1 MKQSQRLTPNQSRTD
16 YWMRSVWFA
25 GLHRILKAVAGFP
38 HGLRARE
45 LNQLITENKLLR
57 TRRGSAPAPT
67 TLYHYR
73 NTLLRLG
80 ALKRNGRML
89 CINVDD
95 PDVYELLNQP
105 TPNTADQSLCV
116 GAIDSFAEL
125 VLRNPQ
131 CRSLFF
137 DLFLPLDTGPTSVA
151 AFRQSGS
158 SVNWTRHNSV
168 GTTHVMFRNDTTGR
182 TATCRSPASIAAVL
196 YGLRYWARDEL
207 KLIDEYS
214 QRSNHSTVMFPVS
227 LSGDT
232 GPVVDSAVLQTVRYI
247 LSLRGSGE
255 WTLFA
260 VSDLIAQCCKERRLP
275 IQVLFRAIDWM
286 LSEWPNHTVLIPT
299 SRALA
304 TLTATSAQ
312 RDALALRRF
321 YKMLNGPYISHIRIH
336 KDISTTPREEALNH
350 GLRHP

>member
-25 GLHRILKAVAGFP
+25 GLHRILKTVAGFP

-45 LNQLITENKLLR
+45 LNQLVTENKLLR
-57 TRRGSAPAPT
+57 TRRGSTPAPT

-89 CINVDD
+89 YVNVDD

-105 TPNTADQSLCV
+105 TPQTADQSLCV
-116 GAIDSFAEL
+116 EAINSFAEL
-125 VLRNPQ
+125 VLRNLQ

-137 DLFLPLDTGPTSVA
+137 DLFLPQDTGPTSVA

-158 SVNWTRHNSV
+158 SVNWTRHDSV
-168 GTTHVMFRNDTTGR
+168 GAKHVMFRNETTGR
-182 TATCRSPASIAAVL
+182 TATCTSPASIAAVL

-214 QRSNHSTVMFPVS
+214 QRSSHSTVMFPVS
-227 LSGDT
+227 LSAAT
-232 GPVVDSAVLQTVRYI
+232 GPDVDSAVLQTVRSH
-247 LSLRGSGE
+247 SLATRLWRLDIIGGLRAYRSVLRR
-255 WTLFA
+255 TQITHTAYFFA
-260 VSDLIAQCCKERRLP
+260 PSTGCFANGRTTQYP
-275 IQVLFRAIDWM
+275 
-286 LSEWPNHTVLIPT
+286 
-299 SRALA
+299 SRPLVPLA
-304 TLTATSAQ
+304 TLTDNFRATRYSCICEGFT
-312 RDALALRRF
+312 RC
-321 YKMLNGPYISHIRIH
+321 
-336 KDISTTPREEALNH
+336 
-350 GLRHP
+350 